1 VQHLPDK
8 FVILSCPVPEN
19 FNLFLTKKTE
29 MRKLLLL
36 LGVVLLCVQLS
47 AQQRTLTGKVTD
59 ANGTPV
65 PNASVMVKGASG
77 GTTTKPDGTYSITVQ
92 NNARTLVITSVGMA
106 EQEIAIT
113 GNSTVVNTTLQVT
126 DKSLSEVVV
135 VGYGTQRRQ
144 EVTAAIG
151 KIDPTPISSLVT
163 TSVDK
168 QLGGRTAGVQVTNPS
183 GLVNQ
188 PPRIRIRGVNSISG
202 GREPLIV
209 LDGSPMY
216 TGGFSG
222 LTNDNLLGD
231 INPNDIESID
241 VLKDG
246 SATAIY
252 GSRASNGVI
261 LITTKKGKGLS
272 GASKVNYSVTMGFAK
287 PFNKFNLLTG
297 DQFVTIANEKLA
309 AAGGA
314 VQASNPNGINTDWQ
328 RQVLRSPA
336 NSQIHNLSIEGSSEK
351 TNYFVSFN
359 YSNQEG
365 IIVTNASKRYAIRA
379 NVEQKVNKWL
389 KITNNITLS
398 RSEDADQN
406 NGGNSLSGAV
416 YNAIRALPDVSP
428 FDTANKVFGG
438 YNITADGKALGIGNN
453 TRLIDNNNTNIAYVL
468 AKNKFK
474 STKHR
479 IIDNIGLE
487 IKPFSWLTYNAK
499 ANIDYV
505 TLNDFQSL
513 DPLHG
518 DGQSSGGVVFNQAA
532 NSIRWVLQNYL
543 NASHTFGRN
552 NVVLTVGSEL
562 QDERNSSYF
571 AQGSQ
576 VADVFFQQ
584 QNIISNSFTT
594 QQSGGGYSQ
603 GPGIVSYFA
612 RLNYDFGRKYF
623 IQGSF
628 RRDGLSAFAANNR
641 YGNFPGI
648 SGGYRLSGEDFWA
661 KSGIGRVMNEVKLRA
676 SWAKVGNSNIT
687 GGNFAYVNLYGL
699 RPYGALSGIAASQI
713 GNADL
718 EWETNEKIDIGADFG
733 FFDNRITLTVDYFKN
748 KNNNLVLAAPIP
760 VSFGIPGNSIVK
772 NVGNMQNQGV
782 EIALNA
788 TIVKSKN
795 FTWDLGIN
803 YTRQNNKVL
812 SLYKN
817 QDVPLT
823 GGAAGT
829 YNLLRVGEGLNALYG
844 YRYAGVNQLNGNPTY
859 YKADNTLIQ
868 GNIADTKYY
877 TVNPDGS
884 LGTATTL
891 AGTDRVLLGS
901 PLLKYFGGI
910 NSSVRYRNFSLD
922 MLWRY
927 AGGNKIMNITRQ
939 ESLLNQGF
947 LNGGTEILD
956 RWTTKGQQTNV
967 PKVWYGRDNFTNLN
981 SSASTRFVENGDY
994 VRLDN
999 LQLSYS
1005 IDGALLRRI
1014 SNNNIRSFRFFI
1026 QGQNLILIT
1035 KYKGIDP
1042 DNITEQG
1049 LDYNVTPP
1057 VRTISVGLNVGL

>member
-1 VQHLPDK
+1 
-8 FVILSCPVPEN
+8 
-19 FNLFLTKKTE
+19 
-29 MRKLLLL
+29 MRKLILLM
-36 LGVVLLCVQLS
+36 GVLLFATIPLL
-47 AQQRTLTGKVTD
+47 AQQKTITGTVTD
-59 ANGTPV
+59 ANGTPI
-65 PNASVMVKGASG
+65 PNASVLIKGTSSG
-77 GTTTKPDGTYSITVQ
+77 TATNADGKYSIAVP
-92 NNARTLVITSVGMA
+92 NNAKALVISSVGLTAM
-106 EQEIAIT
+106 EISI
-113 GNSTVVNTTLQVT
+113 GNKGVINASLQAS

-151 KIDPTPISSLVT
+151 KIDPGPISNLVT

-209 LDGSPMY
+209 LDGSPIF

-222 LTNDNLLGD
+222 VTNDNLLGD

-252 GSRASNGVI
+252 GSRAANGVI
-261 LITTKKGKGLS
+261 LITTKKGKGVS
-272 GASKVNYSVTMGFAK
+272 GSSKLNYSVTLGFAK
-287 PFNKFNLLTG
+287 PLQKFDLLTG

-314 VQASNPNGINTDWQ
+314 VQALNPNKINTDWQ
-328 RQVLRSPA
+328 SAVERSPA
-336 NSQIHNLSIEGSSEK
+336 HSQIHNLSIEGSSEK
-351 TNYFVSFN
+351 TNYFISFN
-359 YSNQEG
+359 YSNQQG
-365 IIVTNASKRYAIRA
+365 IILTNASKRYSIRA
-379 NVEQKVNKWL
+379 NVEQRVNKWL
-389 KITNNITLS
+389 KISNNITLS

-406 NGGNSLSGAV
+406 NGGNSLSGAI

-428 FDTANKVFGG
+428 YDTANKAFGG
-438 YNITADGKALGIGNN
+438 YNITADGKALGIGSN
-453 TRLIDNNNTNIAYVL
+453 TRLIDNNNTNIAYVM

-487 IKPFSWLTYNAK
+487 IKPLSWLTYNVK

-518 DGQSSGGVVFNQAA
+518 DGQSVGGLVFNQAA

-543 NASHTFGRN
+543 NAIHSFGKN
-552 NVVLTVGSEL
+552 NLGLTIGSEL
-562 QDERNSSYF
+562 QDERNNSYF
-571 AQGSQ
+571 AQGTS

-584 QNIISNSFTT
+584 QNIISNSFIT
-594 QQSGGGYSQ
+594 QQSGGGYSE

-623 IQGSF
+623 LQASF

-648 SGGYRLSGEDFWA
+648 SAGYRLSEEDFWS
-661 KSGIGRVMNEVKLRA
+661 KSEIGHIINDVKLRA

-713 GNADL
+713 GNPDL
-718 EWETNEKIDIGADFG
+718 EWETNDKFDYGVDLG
-733 FFDNRITLTVDYFKN
+733 FLNNRIGLTVDYFKN
-748 KNNNLVLAAPIP
+748 KNNNLVLAAPLP

-772 NVGNMQNQGV
+772 NVGNMENHGI
-782 EIALNA
+782 EISLNA
-788 TIVKSKN
+788 TVIKSKDI
-795 FTWDLGIN
+795 TWDLGIN
-803 YTRQNNKVL
+803 YTHQDNKVL
-812 SLYKN
+812 ALYQN

-829 YNLLRVGEGLNALYG
+829 YNLLRVGENLNALYG
-844 YRYAGVNQLNGNPTY
+844 YRSAGVNQLNGNPMY

-877 TVNPDGS
+877 LVNTDGS
-884 LGTATTL
+884 LGAASTL
-891 AGTDRVLLGS
+891 SGSDRTILGT

-910 NSSVRYRNFSLD
+910 NSSLKYKNFSFD

-947 LNGGTEILD
+947 LNNGTEILE
-956 RWTTKGQQTNV
+956 RWTSKGQQTNV
-967 PKVWYGRDNFTNLN
+967 PKIWYGRDNFTNLN

-999 LQLSYS
+999 LQLSYN
-1005 IDGALLRRI
+1005 IDGALIKRI
-1014 SNNNIRSFRFFI
+1014 SNNNIRSFRFFV
-1026 QGQNLILIT
+1026 QGQNLILIS
-1035 KYKGIDP
+1035 KYKGVDP

-1057 VRTISVGLNVGL
+1057 VRTISVGLNLGL